1 MKQLSIFLILF
12 LSGLILKA
20 QAPEK
25 INYQAV
31 ARDLSGN
38 PLVNQTLNVTY
49 EIRQGSPTG
58 TSIYTETHT
67 GISTN
72 QFGLFTAE
80 IGGGTPFFGTFAGI
94 NWGAGLHYLY
104 VEVNGDPMGS
114 SQLLSVPY
122 ALYSKQSA
130 NGPQGAPGKSSISIV
145 TPEPTGANCQ
155 NGGNK
160 IDIGTDDNGD
170 NILQA
175 LEIDYTYYVCNGD
188 SGATGLGVNWLGN
201 GTNFPPAPNNEND
214 AFYHSTHNTSYIY
227 NGTTW
232 DTLVSGN
239 VGSAGFWSQSGNT
252 IYNNNNSNTGNVSI
266 GTPLSFSKLTVASP
280 DSSIASFVGSN
291 PNVSAITVSNTNS
304 TGASGV
310 TFLSG
315 SNITSYIAYSPT
327 IKTLSLVNDVTDGH
341 IFINADSAIVNQT
354 LVIANQ
360 AQKIANQAQTAI
372 YNNTDTI
379 YNYSST
385 GPIIN
390 ANSGSFL
397 TDSLYV
403 LGNNFLNINWIL
415 ANDGTG
421 QAKWTDPNTLGLGND
436 NWGTQVVISDATL
449 NGNGTVGNPLS
460 VNGVLTDNQDLSL
473 TGNSLSLT
481 NDPTPVDLTP
491 YLDNTDA
498 QTLSLN
504 TNVLSISNGNNVTL
518 PTPPTYT
525 AGTGIS
531 ITGTQPNFTIDNT
544 SPASSTTITGGGI
557 TTVSGTSP
565 SFTVST
571 PAQILTYTAPTLT
584 LSNGGGTVTLPSS
597 PWMKTGSTIHEITAG
612 DRVGV
617 GITNAESMLHVRG
630 SNNQIKFGHPNQP
643 TREWFWDV
651 DAVSNLFLKEENN
664 GTPNTR
670 LAININTGNI
680 GIGTSTPLAKLHV
693 EENAS
698 AVMIL
703 KEVTPTNGA
712 AFVMES
718 MNQYVLLS
726 NETGMF
732 RIENATNS
740 LQPFNINP
748 SGQVGING
756 SPFYSELDVH
766 GKITMRNG
774 ATNGYI
780 PVSDANGTMTWT
792 DPNTVLTLPTA
803 LWSLNGTDI
812 YNNNSGNVGIGTSA
826 PNVALHIQGTNTS
839 TTLNAYGGSP
849 ETALRLFNT
858 DMTPNNFSSIAFTT
872 MLSNSASAEMGK
884 IVVQNVNHTIG
895 SVQGDMVFMTRNSS
909 NLNEVMRITGNSNVG
924 IRTTTPTMNLH
935 IGGTNGIMINAAGST
950 GNIGGLAFR
959 EGYTTLARPFH
970 LGIVTYDHSS
980 GGTGFSDG
988 LVVSGYDGIAFTT
1001 DNSATSTTT
1010 LSNVRMFINQA
1021 GNVGIGT
1028 STPSQ
1033 KLDVDGGGSIEVDGE
1048 YTYETPK
1055 THYYSVAGNS
1065 FVGTREGLDLWNASL
1080 NLIYGQ
1086 WSSGS
1091 GTYPIAVAP
1100 INLPDDAVITD
1111 VTAYIYDND
1120 GTITYQP
1127 RIYLYM
1133 INMASGSYGIVGTGT
1148 LPGNSASTTPQALS
1162 ITTNHTVNNQNAYYL
1177 KFQSEGNAGSNIRLY
1192 GVRITYTVN
1201 KAD

>member
-1 MKQLSIFLILF
+1 MKQLSLFIILF
-12 LSGLILKA
+12 ISGLMLKA

-49 EIRQGSPTG
+49 EIRQSSPTG
-58 TSIYTETHT
+58 TSVYTETHS

-72 QFGLFTAE
+72 QFGLFTTE
-80 IGGGTPFFGTFAGI
+80 IGGGTPSFGTFAGI

-130 NGPQGAPGKSSISIV
+130 NGPQGAPGKNSISIV

-188 SGATGLGVNWLGN
+188 SGATGLGINWLGN

-214 AFYHSTHNTSYIY
+214 AFYHSTNNTSYIY

-239 VGSAGFWSQSGNT
+239 VGSAGFWSQTGNT
-252 IYNNNNSNTGNVSI
+252 IYNNNNSNSGNVSI
-266 GTPLSFSKLTVASP
+266 GSTISLSKLTVAST
-280 DSSIASFVGSN
+280 DSTIASFIGN
-291 PNVSAITVSNTNS
+291 DPNIAVVSVINANT

-310 TFLSG
+310 AFVNG
-315 SNITSYIAYSPT
+315 SNSNAYVGYSPSN
-327 IKTLSLVNDVTDGH
+327 KTLSIVNGVTDGNV
-341 IFINADSAIVNQT
+341 FINADSTIVNQT

-436 NWGTQVVISDATL
+436 NWGTQVVVSDATL
-449 NGNGTVGNPLS
+449 NGDGTAGNPLS
-460 VNGVLTDNQDLSL
+460 VNGVLTDNQDLTL

-481 NDPTPVDLTP
+481 NDPTPIDLSP

-498 QTLSLN
+498 QTLSIN
-504 TNVLSISNGNNVTL
+504 ANILSISNGNTVTL
-518 PTPPTYT
+518 PPAPNYT

-531 ITGTQPNFTIDNT
+531 ITGTQPNFTINNT

-565 SFTVST
+565 NFTIST
-571 PAQILTYTAPTLT
+571 PAQTLTYTAPTLT
-584 LSNGGGTVTLPSS
+584 LSNGGGTVTLPTS
-597 PWMKTGSTIHEITAG
+597 PWTKTGSTIHEATAG

-630 SNNQIKFGHPNQP
+630 LNNQIKLGHPNQP
-643 TREWFWDV
+643 TREWFWDI
-651 DAVSNLFLKEENN
+651 DPVSNLFLKEENN
-664 GTPNTR
+664 GAPLTR
-670 LAININTGNI
+670 LAIDVNTGNI
-680 GIGTSTPLAKLHV
+680 GIGTSTPLAKLHI

-698 AVMIL
+698 AVMML

-718 MNQYVLLS
+718 MSQFVLIS
-726 NETGMF
+726 NESGTF
-732 RIENATNS
+732 RIEDNTN
-740 LQPFNINP
+740 LNQPFNINP
-748 SGQVGING
+748 TGQVGIG
-756 SPFYSELDVH
+756 GDALYSALDVY

-774 ATNGYI
+774 ATTGYI

-792 DPNTVLTLPTA
+792 DPNTVLTVTPTP
-803 LWSLNGTDI
+803 WTLNGTSVHPTTI
-812 YNNNSGNVGIGTSA
+812 TNNVGIGTNNPLYLLDVNGITRSSKYFTLGMEHTNYSA
-826 PNVALHIQGTNTS
+826 TLGNKVLVSGNSTGNAGNVA
-839 TTLNAYGGSP
+839 A
-849 ETALRLFNT
+849 A
-858 DMTPNNFSSIAFTT
+858 
-872 MLSNSASAEMGK
+872 
-884 IVVQNVNHTIG
+884 
-895 SVQGDMVFMTRNSS
+895 
-909 NLNEVMRITGNSNVG
+909 G
-924 IRTTTPTMNLH
+924 I
-935 IGGTNGIMINAAGST
+935 IDEGIMITNIVNRDNRIGFQNGTSGFGISQGFAVGQAPAAEGFVWQYENSHIQFGT
-950 GNIGGLAFR
+950 NNIERMRIDAVGNL
-959 EGYTTLARPFH
+959 
-970 LGIVTYDHSS
+970 
-980 GGTGFSDG
+980 
-988 LVVSGYDGIAFTT
+988 
-1001 DNSATSTTT
+1001 
-1010 LSNVRMFINQA
+1010 
-1021 GNVGIGT
+1021 GIGT
-1028 STPSQ
+1028 TTPSQ

-1100 INLPDDAVITD
+1100 INLPDGATITN

-1133 INMASGSYGIVGTGT
+1133 INMATGSYGTVGTGT
-1148 LPGNSASTTPQALS
+1148 LPGNSASTTPQTLS

-1192 GVRITYTVN
+1192 GVKITYTVSQ
-1201 KAD
+1201 AD

>member
-1 MKQLSIFLILF
+1 MKQISLFILLF
-12 LSGLILKA
+12 ISGTLLKA

-49 EIRQGSPTG
+49 EIRQSSPTG
-58 TSIYTETHT
+58 TSVYTETHS

-80 IGGGTPFFGTFAGI
+80 IGGGIPSVGTFAGI
-94 NWGAGLHYLY
+94 NWGAGLYYLY

-122 ALYSKQSA
+122 ALYAKQSA
-130 NGPQGAPGKSSISIV
+130 NGPQGAPGKNSISIV
-145 TPEPTGANCQ
+145 TPEPTGINCQ

-160 IDIGTDDNGD
+160 IDVGTDDNGD
-170 NILQA
+170 NILQP
-175 LEIDYTYYVCNGD
+175 LEIDFTYYVCNGD

-214 AFYHSTHNTSYIY
+214 VFYHSTNNTSYIY

-252 IYNNNNSNTGNVSI
+252 IYNNNNSNSGNVSI
-266 GTPLSFSKLTVASP
+266 GSTLSLSKLTVAST
-280 DSSIASFVGSN
+280 DSTIASFIGNDPNIAVVSVINANTTGSSGVAFVNGSN
-291 PNVSAITVSNTNS
+291 SN
-304 TGASGV
+304 A
-310 TFLSG
+310 
-315 SNITSYIAYSPT
+315 YIGYSPSN
-327 IKTLSLVNDVTDGH
+327 KTLSVINGVTDGH
-341 IFINADSAIVNQT
+341 IFINSDSTIVNQT

-403 LGNNFLNINWIL
+403 LGNNFLNTNWIL

-449 NGNGTVGNPLS
+449 NGNGTAANPLG

-473 TGNSLSLT
+473 TGNTLSLT
-481 NDPTPVDLTP
+481 NDPTPVDLSP

-498 QTLSLN
+498 QTLSIN
-504 TNVLSISNGNNVTL
+504 ANMLSISNGNSVTL
-518 PTPPTYT
+518 PTSPWTKTSSTVHPAIIGDNVGIGTTNATSPLTINTLSGSELAFVGTFNADISAPNQLNIISGGLLTNSGNEIRLRTNNTDRLTVLNNGNVGIGTVNPTNKLHIT
-525 AGTGIS
+525 NNVTGHITKIENTNVFGSSSIS
-531 ITGTQPNFTIDNT
+531 FQDNLAAEMLYIGYANTSYSLFPGNSYINSVSDLVIGTQN
-544 SPASSTTITGGGI
+544 
-557 TTVSGTSP
+557 VER
-565 SFTVST
+565 
-571 PAQILTYTAPTLT
+571 
-584 LSNGGGTVTLPSS
+584 
-597 PWMKTGSTIHEITAG
+597 M
-612 DRVGV
+612 R
-617 GITNAESMLHVRG
+617 
-630 SNNQIKFGHPNQP
+630 
-643 TREWFWDV
+643 
-651 DAVSNLFLKEENN
+651 
-664 GTPNTR
+664 
-670 LAININTGNI
+670 INTAGNI

-698 AVMIL
+698 AVMML

-726 NETGMF
+726 NESGTF

-748 SGQVGING
+748 SGQVGIGGNAFH
-756 SPFYSELDVH
+756 SALDVH

-792 DPNTVLTLPTA
+792 DPNTVLTVTPSPWT
-803 LWSLNGTDI
+803 LNGTNIHPTTITNDVGI
-812 YNNNSGNVGIGTSA
+812 GTITPEQKLDVIGYARIGSGAGNANMGLLLATPAPGVSLIRAGGRAYTDFKIEQENNAPITFHTSNTEKVRINGNGNVGIGT
-826 PNVALHIQGTNTS
+826 T
-839 TTLNAYGGSP
+839 
-849 ETALRLFNT
+849 
-858 DMTPNNFSSIAFTT
+858 
-872 MLSNSASAEMGK
+872 
-884 IVVQNVNHTIG
+884 
-895 SVQGDMVFMTRNSS
+895 
-909 NLNEVMRITGNSNVG
+909 
-924 IRTTTPTMNLH
+924 
-935 IGGTNGIMINAAGST
+935 
-950 GNIGGLAFR
+950 
-959 EGYTTLARPFH
+959 
-970 LGIVTYDHSS
+970 
-980 GGTGFSDG
+980 
-988 LVVSGYDGIAFTT
+988 
-1001 DNSATSTTT
+1001 
-1010 LSNVRMFINQA
+1010 
-1021 GNVGIGT
+1021 
-1028 STPSQ
+1028 TPSQ

-1120 GTITYQP
+1120 GTTTYQP
-1127 RIYLYM
+1127 RIIMYK
-1133 INMASGSYGIVGTGT
+1133 INMASGSYATVGTAILT
-1148 LPGNSASTTPQALS
+1148 GNSTSTTPQTAS
-1162 ITTNHTVNNQNAYYL
+1162 FSPNHTIDNQGAYYL